1 MVHMGLEK
9 SWKIE
14 KLWDILEK
22 SLNFPQKSLNIF
34 EGFLNENNLCEKKKH
49 VLRKG
54 MIEENSNTQI
64 FLVIMR
70 VFSCDFGVPG
80 VVHFPLFEV
89 P

>member
-1 MVHMGLEK
+1 M
-9 SWKIE
+9 KITFV
-14 KLWDILEK
+14 K
-22 SLNFPQKSLNIF
+22 
-34 EGFLNENNLCEKKKH
+34 KKKH